1 VGAGTPAGFERGQEA
16 LPGSS
21 EAAPGRHR
29 LPLIRLERCPICGGE
44 ASVHYRT
51 RPSLFNPGE
60 KISYERC
67 RSCSTVYRNP
77 RPEDRAR
84 LEAYQGT
91 PVTAA
96 DLEVGWS
103 ERSRRHYRFVVERMR
118 RLGIPGDP
126 PRVLDFGCG
135 VGGFLKV
142 AVEMRL
148 EAEGLEV
155 ARDLAEHTERR
166 VGVRVFREPLPHP
179 GYPEKPFS
187 AVFSSMVFEHL
198 TDPVSVLRTLRSV
211 VVPGGMAVL
220 EVPNALDFRERLMR
234 GSTLDDSHLFYFS
247 RHSLIHLFREGGFRL
262 LHAEEG
268 LRLHTYLARLGCRLP
283 FPACS
288 ALEGLT
294 HFVGLNTSLTAYG
307 RAVDPSPQAGAP

>member
-1 VGAGTPAGFERGQEA
+1 M
-16 LPGSS
+16 
-21 EAAPGRHR
+21 
-29 LPLIRLERCPICGGE
+29 IRLERCPICKGE
-44 ASVHYRT
+44 ASVHYGT
-51 RPSLFNPGE
+51 RPSLFSPGE

-67 RSCSTVYRNP
+67 RSCSTIYRNP

-96 DLEVGWS
+96 DLKVGWS

-118 RLGIPGDP
+118 RLGIPGNP

-179 GYPEKPFS
+179 GYPERPFS

-198 TDPVSVLRTLRSV
+198 TDPVSVLRTLRSL
-211 VVPGGMAVL
+211 VVPGGMVVL
-220 EVPNALDFRERLMR
+220 EVPNVLDFRERLMR

-247 RHSLIHLFREGGFRL
+247 RQSLPRLFQEGGFRL

-268 LRLHTYLARLGCRLP
+268 LRLHTYLARLGCHLP
-283 FPACS
+283 FVACS
-288 ALEGLT
+288 ALEALT

-307 RAVDPSPQAGAP
+307 RAVDPSAQTGAP

>member
-1 VGAGTPAGFERGQEA
+1 MQGPPDPCGAPAARR
-16 LPGSS
+16 P
-21 EAAPGRHR
+21 
-29 LPLIRLERCPICGGE
+29 LPLVRLERCPICGE
-44 ASVHYRT
+44 RESVHYRT
-51 RPSLFNPGE
+51 RPSLFHPGE
-60 KISYERC
+60 EISYERC
-67 RSCSTVYRNP
+67 RGCSTVYRNP

-91 PVTAA
+91 QAGAT

-103 ERSRRHYRFVVERMR
+103 ERSRRHYRFVLERMR
-118 RLGIPGDP
+118 RLEIPGDP
-126 PRVLDFGCG
+126 PRLLDFGCG
-135 VGGFLKV
+135 VGGFLRV
-142 AVEMRL
+142 AVEARL

-179 GYPEKPFS
+179 GYPERLFS

-198 TDPVSVLRTLRSV
+198 TDPVSVLRTLRSL

-220 EVPNALDFRERLMR
+220 EVPNALDFRERLTR

-247 RHSLIHLFREGGFRL
+247 RRSLERLFREGGFRL

-268 LRLHTYLARLGCRLP
+268 LRLHTYLRRPGGDLP
-283 FPACS
+283 FGLGS
-288 ALEGLT
+288 ALEAITRFAGLR
-294 HFVGLNTSLTAYG
+294 TSLTAYG
-307 RAVDPSPQAGAP
+307 RAVGPDGPAGSP